1 MRLKAAFLLVLSM
14 RAGITGAES
23 NNCNALHQL
32 ATSINKDYKAKGKS
46 TSEAKDFLK
55 NYPKELLVSMNLVV
69 DMVYFPTASS
79 SEEFKRD
86 IDSMCIET
94 RFESNLNKVIK
105 RQDEEQ
111 RASKEKEEK
120 KRLEEY
126 GEVGSKQWHCVTL
139 QKIAERSVES
149 RNSGTDIHAFMEAYL
164 LSDSARGNSF
174 STATE
179 AVAISGYT
187 TPRGTTP
194 QSWGFEIL
202 KKCYDG
208 RFGVFGR

>member
-1 MRLKAAFLLVLSM
+1 MRLKAALLLVLSM
-14 RAGITGAES
+14 RAGITGAA
-23 NNCNALHQL
+23 NNYCNALHEL

-94 RFESNLNKVIK
+94 GFESNLNKVVK
-105 RQDEEQ
+105 RQDEERQ
-111 RASKEKEEK
+111 ALKEKEARE
-120 KRLEEY
+120 RLQEY
-126 GEVGSKQWHCVTL
+126 GEVGSKQWYCVNL

-149 RNSGTDIHAFMEAYL
+149 RNGGTDIHAFMEAYL
-164 LSDSARGNSF
+164 LSDSARGDSF

-179 AVAISGYT
+179 AVALSGYA

-194 QSWGFEIL
+194 QSWGFETL

-208 RFGVFGR
+208 KLGVFAR